1 MLSPANRAAGVRM
14 HPIVGLKLSEQLR
27 ERIEERI
34 VAGEYAPGARL
45 DEGELAHDFGVSR
58 TPIREALIQLASAG
72 FVETRPR
79 RGAVVATTPPERLR
93 EMFVVMGELEAVCA
107 RLAATRAGPDDHRN
121 LVAAHHACE
130 PAVRAGEPDAYY
142 RSNEAFHLALYAAS
156 RNGFLAE
163 QAALL
168 HRRLRPYRRLRLRVP
183 GRMKS
188 SSAEHAA
195 VVDAVLRG
203 DGELAAARVRAHVQV
218 QGDRLASLS
227 ARLAAGG
234 PPTAADSG
242 LPRRSPR

>member
-1 MLSPANRAAGVRM
+1 M

-79 RGAVVATTPPERLR
+79 RGAVV
-93 EMFVVMGELEAVCA
+93 
-107 RLAATRAGPDDHRN
+107 
-121 LVAAHHACE
+121 
-130 PAVRAGEPDAYY
+130 
-142 RSNEAFHLALYAAS
+142 
-156 RNGFLAE
+156 
-163 QAALL
+163 
-168 HRRLRPYRRLRLRVP
+168 
-183 GRMKS
+183 
-188 SSAEHAA
+188 
-195 VVDAVLRG
+195 DAVLRG

>member
-1 MLSPANRAAGVRM
+1 MLSPAKPHSEGEM

-27 ERIEERI
+27 EQIEERI
-34 VAGEYAPGARL
+34 VIGEYAPGARL
-45 DEGELAHDFGVSR
+45 DESELANDFGVSR
-58 TPIREALIQLASAG
+58 TPIREDLIQLASAG

-93 EMFVVMGELEAVCA
+93 EMFDVMGELEAACA
-107 RLAATRAGPDDHRN
+107 RLAATRAGPHDHRT

-130 PAVRAGEPDAYY
+130 PAARAGDPDAFY

-168 HRRLRPYRRLRLRVP
+168 HRRLRPYRRLQLRVP

-203 DGELAAARVRAHVQV
+203 DEELAAARVRAHVQV
-218 QGDRLASLS
+218 QGDRFAALV
-227 ARLAAGG
+227 ARLAASG
-234 PPTAADSG
+234 PPAAASG
-242 LPRRSPR
+242 PPRRSPR